1 MKFEE
6 FPFVVP
12 DIKKVSKKFEL
23 YLSNFASAQ
32 SAKEQLST
40 IKKIVKLVEE
50 VSTQTT
56 VISVKYSIDTR
67 SEANQ
72 KAQDAIDEFGPQF
85 QALYNRYYKA
95 ILSSKF
101 RPELETKLGSFFFKK
116 AELALKCFDDKI
128 IADLQL
134 ENKLSSQ
141 YGKLVASAQIPFDGK
156 VLNLSQLGKYMQAI
170 DRSTRKR
177 AAKAYFGFYE
187 EHEKEFADI
196 YDQLV
201 HLRDGMAK
209 KLGYTNY
216 VELGY
221 ARMGR
226 TDYDADMVAFYRE
239 QIRKEVV
246 PLWKKSFRRQAA
258 RIGIKSPAF
267 YDMNL
272 QFLSGNP
279 TPKGDKDYLVA
290 QAQKMYHEMGS
301 EIGDFFDKMVDQH
314 LLDLEA
320 KPGKQS
326 GGYMTYFPKYKMPFV
341 FSNFNGTAGDVDVLT
356 HEIGHAFQG
365 YSSRDIK
372 LPEYRDPT
380 MESCEIHSMSME
392 FFAWPWMELFFKEEQ
407 DKYRFT
413 HLDSSIEFLPYGVTV
428 DEFQHFVYE
437 HPNATHEERCE
448 AWRKIEKKF
457 TPLKKYSGFPFLES
471 GRYWMRQNHI
481 YVSPFYYIDYT
492 LAQVVAFQFLVEMLE
507 DRPKAWAKYVKLC
520 RMGGKYPF
528 TVLLKK
534 NHLRNPFKKGT
545 IGKVMRPLAKV
556 LDGFDDSKM

>member
-1 MKFEE
+1 MTFEE

-12 DIKKVSKKFEL
+12 DIKKVTKKFEL
-23 YLSNFASAQ
+23 YLSNFASAK
-32 SAKEQLST
+32 SAKEQLSA

-50 VSTQTT
+50 VTTQTT

-95 ILSSKF
+95 VLGSKF
-101 RPELETKLGSFFFKK
+101 RPELEAKIGSFFFKK
-116 AELALKCFDDKI
+116 AELALKCFDEKI
-128 IADLQL
+128 IADLQQ

-156 VLNLSQLGKYMQAI
+156 VLNLSQLGKYMQST
-170 DRSTRKR
+170 DRSIRKK

-187 EHEKEFADI
+187 EHESEFASI

-209 KLGYTNY
+209 KLGYSNY

-226 TDYDADMVAFYRE
+226 TDYDADMVAVYRD
-239 QIRKEVV
+239 QIRQEVV
-246 PLWKKSFRRQAA
+246 PVWKKSIRRQSK
-258 RIGIKSPAF
+258 RIGIKNPVF
-267 YDMNL
+267 YDLNL

-279 TPKGDKDYLVA
+279 TPKGGKDYLVA
-290 QAQKMYHEMGS
+290 QAQKMYHEMGT
-301 EIGDFFDKMVDQH
+301 EIGEFFDKMVDQH

-341 FSNFNGTAGDVDVLT
+341 FSNFNGTSGDVDVLT

-365 YSSRDIK
+365 YSSKDIK
-372 LPEYRDPT
+372 FPEYRDPT

-407 DKYRFT
+407 EKYRFT
-413 HLDSSIEFLPYGVTV
+413 HLDSCIDFLPYGVTV

-437 HPNATHEERCE
+437 HPNATHEERCQE
-448 AWRKIEKKF
+448 WRKIEKKY
-457 TPLKKYSGFPFLES
+457 TPLKKFNGFPFLES

-492 LAQVVAFQFLVEMLE
+492 LAQVVAFQFLVEMRE
-507 DRPKAWAKYVKLC
+507 DRSKAWAKYVKLC

-534 NHLRNPFKKGT
+534 NHLRNPFKKGS
-545 IGKVMRPLAKV
+545 IGKVIRPVSKI
-556 LDGFDDSKM
+556 LDGIDDSKM

>member
-12 DIKKVSKKFEL
+12 NIEKVSKKFEL
-23 YLSNFASAQ
+23 FLGSFSSAA
-32 SAKEQLST
+32 SAKEQLSI
-40 IKKIVKLVEE
+40 IKKIVKLTEE
-50 VSTQTT
+50 VTTQTT
-56 VISVKYSIDTR
+56 IISVKYSIDSR
-67 SEANQ
+67 SEIYQ
-72 KAQDAIDEFGPQF
+72 KAQDAVDEFGPQF

-95 ILSSKF
+95 ILASPF
-101 RPELETKLGSFFFKK
+101 RPELEAKLGAFFFKK
-116 AELALKCFDDKI
+116 AELALKCFDEKI

-141 YGKLVASAQIPFDGK
+141 YGKLVASAQIPFEGK
-156 VLNLSQLGKYMQAI
+156 ILNLSQLGKFMQDT
-170 DRSTRKR
+170 DRLTRKR

-187 EHEKEFADI
+187 QHEKEFADI

-201 HLRDGMAK
+201 HLRDSMAK
-209 KLGYTNY
+209 KLGYPNFL
-216 VELGY
+216 ELGY

-226 TDYDADMVAFYRE
+226 TDYDADMVASYRE

-246 PLWKKSFRRQAA
+246 PVWKKSIRRQTK
-258 RIGIKSPAF
+258 RIDIKSPAF
-267 YDMNL
+267 FDLNL

-365 YSSRDIK
+365 YSSRNIS

-392 FFAWPWMELFFKEEQ
+392 FFAWPWMELFFKDEQ
-407 DKYRFT
+407 EKYRFS
-413 HLDSSIEFLPYGVTV
+413 HLDSAIDFLPYGVTV
-428 DEFQHFVYE
+428 DEFQHFVYQ
-437 HPNATHEERCE
+437 HPNATHEERCQ
-448 AWRKIEKKF
+448 AWRTIEKKY
-457 TPLKKYSGFPFLES
+457 TPLKKYTGFAFLES
-471 GRYWMRQNHI
+471 GRFWMRQNHI

-492 LAQVVAFQFLVEMLE
+492 LAQVVAFQFLVEMLD
-507 DRPKAWAKYVKLC
+507 DREKAWAKYVKLC
-520 RMGGKYPF
+520 KMGGKYPF

-545 IGKVMRPLAKV
+545 IGKVMRPLSKV
-556 LDGFDDSKM
+556 LDSFDDSKM

>member
-1 MKFEE
+1 MTFEE

-12 DIKKVSKKFEL
+12 SIAKVSKKFEL
-23 YLSNFASAQ
+23 FLASFASAS
-32 SAKEQLST
+32 SAKEQLAI
-40 IKKIVKLVEE
+40 IKKIVKLTEE
-50 VSTQTT
+50 VQTQTT
-56 VISVKYSIDTR
+56 IISVKYSIDTR
-67 SEANQ
+67 SEVNQ
-72 KAQDAIDEFGPQF
+72 KAQDAVDDFGPQF

-95 ILSSKF
+95 VLASKF
-101 RPELETKLGSFFFKK
+101 RPELENKLGAFYFKK
-116 AELALKCFDDKI
+116 AELALKCFDEKI

-141 YGKLVASAQIPFDGK
+141 YGKLVASAQIPFEGK
-156 VLNLSQLGKYMQAI
+156 ILNLSQLGKFMQVT
-170 DRSTRKR
+170 DRAMRKK

-187 EHEKEFADI
+187 NHEKEFAEI

-201 HLRDGMAK
+201 HLRDSMAK
-209 KLGYTNY
+209 KLGYPNFL
-216 VELGY
+216 ELGY

-226 TDYDADMVAFYRE
+226 TDYDADMVAGYRD
-239 QIRKEVV
+239 QIHKEVV
-246 PLWKKSFRRQAA
+246 PIWKKSIRRQAK
-258 RIGIKSPAF
+258 RIGISNPSF
-267 YDMNL
+267 YDLNL

-290 QAQKMYHEMGS
+290 QAQKMYHEMGV
-301 EIGDFFDKMVDQH
+301 EIGEFFDKMVNQH

-341 FSNFNGTAGDVDVLT
+341 FSNFNGTSGDVDVLT

-365 YSSRDIK
+365 YSSRNIL

-407 DKYRFT
+407 EKYRFS
-413 HLDSSIEFLPYGVTV
+413 HLDSSIDFLPYGVTV
-428 DEFQHFVYE
+428 DEFQHFVYQN
-437 HPNATHEERCE
+437 PNATHDERCKV
-448 AWRKIEKKF
+448 WREIEKKY
-457 TPLKKYSGFPFLES
+457 TPLKKFNGFPFLES

-492 LAQVVAFQFLVEMLE
+492 LAQVVAFQFLVEMME
-507 DRPKAWAKYVKLC
+507 DREKAWAKYVKLC
-520 RMGGKYPF
+520 KMGGKYPF
-528 TVLLKK
+528 TLLLKK

-556 LDGFDDSKM
+556 LATFDDSKM

>member
-1 MKFEE
+1 MTFEE

-12 DIKKVSKKFEL
+12 SFAKISKKFEL
-23 YLSNFASAQ
+23 FLAAFQ
-32 SAKEQLST
+32 SAGSSKEQLAA
-40 IKKIVKLVEE
+40 IKKIVKLTEE
-50 VSTQTT
+50 VQTQMTI
-56 VISVKYSIDTR
+56 ISVKYSIDTR

-72 KAQDAIDEFGPQF
+72 KAQDAIDDLGPQF

-95 ILSSKF
+95 VLGSKF
-101 RPELETKLGSFFFKK
+101 RPELEEKLGSFFFKK
-116 AELALKCFDDKI
+116 AELALKCFDEKI

-141 YGKLVASAQIPFDGK
+141 YGKLVASAQIPFEGK
-156 VLNLSQLGKYMQAI
+156 ILNLSQLGKFMQAT
-170 DRSTRKR
+170 DRGTRKK

-187 EHEKEFADI
+187 KHEKEFADI

-201 HLRDGMAK
+201 HLRDTMAK
-209 KLGYTNY
+209 KLGYPNFL
-216 VELGY
+216 ELGY

-226 TDYDADMVAFYRE
+226 TDYDAEMVAGYRD
-239 QIRKEVV
+239 QIHKEVV
-246 PLWKKSFRRQAA
+246 PIWKKSIRRQAK
-258 RIGIKSPAF
+258 RIGIPNPYF
-267 YDMNL
+267 YDLNL

-301 EIGDFFDKMVDQH
+301 EIGEFFDKMVDQH

-341 FSNFNGTAGDVDVLT
+341 FSNFNGTSGDVDVLT

-365 YSSRDIK
+365 YSSRNIS

-407 DKYRFT
+407 EKYRFS
-413 HLDSSIEFLPYGVTV
+413 HLDSSIDFLPYGVTV
-428 DEFQHFVYE
+428 DEFQHFVYQN
-437 HPNATHEERCE
+437 PNATHEERCKV
-448 AWRKIEKKF
+448 WREIEKKY
-457 TPLKKYSGFPFLES
+457 TPLKKFNGFPFLES

-492 LAQVVAFQFLVEMLE
+492 LAQVVAFQFLVEMME
-507 DRPKAWAKYVKLC
+507 DRQKAWAKYVKLC
-520 RMGGKYPF
+520 KMGGKYPF

-534 NHLRNPFKKGT
+534 NHLRNPFQKGT

-556 LDGFDDSKM
+556 LNQFDDSKM